1 MIKSNFMRPYEWVM
15 GNWQGRVVLDSTS
28 LVPGLRGNRILTL
41 GMVIEESRECLNK
54 CLVRTWK

>member
-1 MIKSNFMRPYEWVM
+1 MRPYEWVM